1 MRPINRDDYVIR
13 SGEIRHIA
21 KPRVSMAS
29 RLVCAD
35 CGGYFGAK
43 TWHSTDAYR
52 RVVWRC
58 NDKYNPT
65 VTRASGGKKCT
76 TTHVTEEQVYETF
89 GQIVSEIIE
98 KRPMIIA
105 ACEAVLDEL
114 LDTHDLDARKEK
126 LDQEEKRIAESV
138 DVLVARQSR
147 MAQDS
152 FKEE

>member
-1 MRPINRDDYVIR
+1 MRPIKRDDYVIR

-58 NDKYNPT
+58 NINT
-65 VTRASGGKKCT
+65 TR
-76 TTHVTEEQVYETF
+76 
-89 GQIVSEIIE
+89 
-98 KRPMIIA
+98 R
-105 ACEAVLDEL
+105 
-114 LDTHDLDARKEK
+114 
-126 LDQEEKRIAESV
+126 
-138 DVLVARQSR
+138 
-147 MAQDS
+147 
-152 FKEE
+152 